1 MTTKILLIE
10 DNPGDVKLTA
20 ELIEDLGL
28 PVEISAIGDGQQAL
42 AFVRRCQ
49 NGEEDVPDVVLLDI
63 NLGRGSGMDV
73 LRAARAHERTRGIF
87 IAVYSG
93 SSSPLDMKKAEQ
105 LGADAYLLKPM
116 TIDEIDRMSATM
128 RTIVEGR
135 AR

>member
-1 MTTKILLIE
+1 
-10 DNPGDVKLTA
+10 
-20 ELIEDLGL
+20 
-28 PVEISAIGDGQQAL
+28 
-42 AFVRRCQ
+42 
-49 NGEEDVPDVVLLDI
+49 
-63 NLGRGSGMDV
+63 MDV